1 MKETRL
7 ALSEEILITIEK
19 PARYIGGEVNMSE
32 KYKESTSKQLEK
44 IDEEPI
50 NKNITINRTEFKF
63 DDSLKEID
71 ELISNPEKLKNG
83 FNILSSHETQKNFYM
98 NFLKISFDSS
108 LNKNKQR
115 MKLSACCFIC
125 FLQKNYDIEGL
136 ILDDEKLNIVSFL
149 LDKLDTSDYFLKN
162 FIAKVLGFIG
172 GKEFPNCY
180 ESFIKILINKLN
192 NLITKQDEN
201 QIDTILRTFIS
212 VLKNC
217 DDRCAIITYE
227 VLPVII
233 NVFKS
238 SKNNQKNREKCLIL
252 ISFLLNK
259 LSYADGNDMD
269 LLSKSL
275 DTNALMENSI
285 SLFTSILVSNP
296 KMLLDIKKY
305 TIRILDILV
314 RDMPIYSSKFF
325 NLLIEPTWRLI
336 VLELNLYCNS
346 IVFNKEIEYTEE
358 EEITIEE
365 ENHIYEHGYE
375 SDDDEETNG
384 MEGLIMELIDF
395 TVDLLKRNS
404 VIDALRPALF
414 TFLLCIKGYLL
425 LPHNSIVLWKDNSN
439 LYISEEYDEENINSV
454 RSKTLGLIRE
464 ISKEIEDEALIN
476 FIRLLIEELTKGINL
491 DSYKEVIKL
500 DDYNLVKPYLE
511 KLNKDPLYIQMRQ
524 ESNLLILGNI
534 SDDLFRLKESQL
546 FTKKE
551 TENLMNFLINIIKNV
566 EKENSILI
574 GRTIWCLSKLLCLV
588 RNDIDYLTK
597 IFESVSQ
604 TLINPKSD
612 LSIQLVSAQ
621 CISIICQRLISQKK
635 EIKSKYI
642 TKNYDALILIL
653 NKVNEDTRFIPI
665 ENLLYLTKLS
675 KENAL
680 YIPLHH
686 LTPVLKIYA
695 ENFNDN
701 YVGPKI
707 LELIKIWCED
717 KRSAHCLI
725 DKFIPIAIK
734 VFEDFYRNNIGKT
747 DEDFEEV
754 KNTVMT
760 EHSNPD
766 IKTSSDML
774 PNLIDIITMLIK
786 YCNENKDDT
795 NLIWIA
801 LIVKSLCDI
810 LLLSNDVT
818 ILQHGCSLLRFYIA
832 LCKNIILRQNQ
843 VPLLLK
849 VIDHYLDMSLLE
861 NSMLYLGN
869 VICQFFF
876 HIENK
881 IIPNLLENI
890 VKRIYKAKMPSIVQ
904 SLILVYSRFIVK
916 YPIDTLNFLIS
927 IQVENRVGLKVLI
940 DKWLLH
946 QPLFRGKYFK
956 NISIKA
962 LSVLYSMKNSIVES
976 LMVIGYNP
984 SHSVASVEVNAPCK
998 ILSVLIRCL
1007 NNEIMQEKIKNKKTN
1022 LDDLDNEDDRDN
1034 YDDNEDRD
1042 ENNDDDFKE
1051 EDEEKEEKEK
1061 KDDGKI
1067 DIGDEEFNNIQE
1079 EPKDFSS
1086 KLSFLNNQGKTGG
1099 LNNLEQGSEIYLTE
1113 MLGFDYNDL
1122 DSDEEENVEDD
1133 LVYLTDIESDFVLK
1147 DYLMDFFHKFY
1158 KTDELY
1164 LTECL
1169 KLLPKEDQK
1178 MFKSFEIIPTNNNAD
1193 MSTGNSNSSVNNS
1206 DTTSKTS

>member
-1 MKETRL
+1 
-7 ALSEEILITIEK
+7 
-19 PARYIGGEVNMSE
+19 MSE
-32 KYKESTSKQLEK
+32 FSKDNINKQSTK
-44 IDEEPI
+44 INEEPTKI
-50 NKNITINRTEFKF
+50 NHSINRSERTLEE
-63 DDSLKEID
+63 SLKDID
-71 ELISNPEKLKNG
+71 DMLTYPDKLKEG
-83 FNILSSHETQKNFYM
+83 YKTLSNYETQKNFYL
-98 NFLKISFDSS
+98 NFLKISFDSN
-108 LNKNKQR
+108 LNKNKKR
-115 MKLSACCFIC
+115 MKLSGCCFIC
-125 FLQKNYDIEGL
+125 FLKKNYDFQGL
-136 ILDDEKLNIVSFL
+136 ITDEEKLNIVSFL
-149 LDKLDTSDYFLKN
+149 LDKINTSDYYLKN
-162 FIAKVLGFIG
+162 FISKVLGFIG
-172 GKEFPNCY
+172 AEEFPNCY
-180 ESFIKILINKLN
+180 ESFIKILIDKLN
-192 NLITKQDEN
+192 NLIANPDEN
-201 QIDTILRTFIS
+201 QIDTILRIFIS
-212 VLKNC
+212 ILNYC

-233 NVFKS
+233 NIFKF
-238 SKNNQKNREKCLIL
+238 SKNNQKNREKCLII
-252 ISFLLNK
+252 ISLLLNK

-275 DTNALMENSI
+275 DTNSLMENSI
-285 SLFTSILVSNP
+285 SLFTSILISNP

-314 RDMPIYSSKFF
+314 RDMPIYSSKFY
-325 NLLIEPTWRLI
+325 NLLIEPVWRLI
-336 VLELNLYCNS
+336 VLELNLYSNS

-358 EEITIEE
+358 EEITMEE

-375 SDDDEETNG
+375 SDDDEEING

-404 VIDALRPALF
+404 VIEALRPALF

-425 LPHNSIVLWKDNSN
+425 LPHNSIVLWKDNAN

-454 RSKTLGLIRE
+454 RSKTLGLIKE
-464 ISKEIEDEALIN
+464 ISKEIEDDALMN
-476 FIRLLIEELTKGINL
+476 FVTLLIDELMKGINL

-500 DDYNLVKPYLE
+500 DDYNLVTPYLE
-511 KLNKDPLYIQMRQ
+511 KLNNDKLYIKMRQ
-524 ESNLLILGNI
+524 ESNLLILGSI
-534 SDDLFRLKESQL
+534 SDDLFRLKESQIL
-546 FTKKE
+546 SQKE
-551 TENLMNFLINIIKNV
+551 TENLINFLLNLIKNV
-566 EKENSILI
+566 ENENEILV

-588 RNDIDYLTK
+588 RNDINYLTK
-597 IFESVSQ
+597 IFDSVSQ
-604 TLINPKSD
+604 TMINKKSD

-635 EIKSKYI
+635 EIQSKYI
-642 TKNYDALILIL
+642 TKDYDTLVEML
-653 NKVNEDTRFIPI
+653 NKVNEDTLFIPI
-665 ENLLYLTKLS
+665 DNLLYLTKLS
-675 KENAL
+675 KENSL

-701 YVGPKI
+701 YIGPKI

-717 KRSAHCLI
+717 KKSAHCLI

-734 VFEDFYRNNIGKT
+734 VFEDFYKKNIGKT
-747 DEDFEEV
+747 DEIFEEV

-774 PNLIDIITMLIK
+774 PNLIDIINMLIK
-786 YCNENKDDT
+786 YCNENKDT
-795 NLIWIA
+795 NNLMWVT

-810 LLLSNDVT
+810 LLLSNDVS

-832 LCKNIILRQNQ
+832 LCKDVIIKQNQ
-843 VPLLLK
+843 IPLLLK
-849 VIDHYLDMSLLE
+849 VIDHYLDINLYES
-861 NSMLYLGN
+861 SMLYLGN

-881 IIPNLLENI
+881 IIPKLLENI

-984 SHSVASVEVNAPCK
+984 SHSLASVEVNAPCK

-1022 LDDLDNEDDRDN
+1022 YDDLDDDNNDNYIDEDD
-1034 YDDNEDRD
+1034 EKL
-1042 ENNDDDFKE
+1042 NDDDFK
-1051 EDEEKEEKEK
+1051 DEENDNENKEDKNENN
-1061 KDDGKI
+1061 DDGKI

-1099 LNNLEQGSEIYLTE
+1099 LNNVEQGSEIYLTE
-1113 MLGFDYNDL
+1113 MLGFDYNDI
-1122 DSDEEENVEDD
+1122 DSEEEENVEDD
-1133 LVYLTDIESDFVLK
+1133 LIYLTDIEYDFVLK
-1147 DYLMDFFHKFY
+1147 DYLIDFFKKFY
-1158 KTDELY
+1158 KSDELY

-1169 KLLPKEDQK
+1169 KLLPKDDQK
-1178 MFKSFEIIPTNNNAD
+1178 MFKGFDILPSKNNEVGG
-1193 MSTGNSNSSVNNS
+1193 SSGNSNGSVNNS
-1206 DTTSKTS
+1206 DTTSKTP

>member
-1 MKETRL
+1 
-7 ALSEEILITIEK
+7 
-19 PARYIGGEVNMSE
+19 MSE
-32 KYKESTSKQLEK
+32 KYKESNSNTLEK
-44 IDEEPI
+44 IDEEPL
-50 NKNITINRTEFKF
+50 NKNITINRTELKL
-63 DDSLKEID
+63 DDSLKIID
-71 ELISNPEKLKNG
+71 ELLSNPEKLKNG
-83 FNILSSHETQKNFYM
+83 FNILSSHETQKNFYI
-98 NFLKISFDSS
+98 NFLKISFDST

-149 LDKLDTSDYFLKN
+149 LDKINTSDYFLKN
-162 FIAKVLGFIG
+162 FIAKVLGYIG
-172 GKEFPNCY
+172 AKEFPNCY

-192 NLITKQDEN
+192 DLISKQDEN
-201 QIDTILRTFIS
+201 QIDTILRIFIC

-233 NVFKS
+233 NIFKS
-238 SKNNQKNREKCLIL
+238 SKNNQKNREKCLII

-365 ENHIYEHGYE
+365 ENHMYEHGYE
-375 SDDDEETNG
+375 SDDDEETSG

-425 LPHNSIVLWKDNSN
+425 LPHNSIVLWKDDSN

-476 FIRLLIEELTKGINL
+476 FIRLLIDELMKGINL

-511 KLNKDPLYIQMRQ
+511 KLNNDPLYIQMRQ

-534 SDDLFRLKESQL
+534 SDDLFRLKEGQL
-546 FTKKE
+546 LTKKE
-551 TENLMNFLINIIKNV
+551 TENLMNFLINLIKNV

-635 EIKSKYI
+635 EIQSKYI

-701 YVGPKI
+701 YVGQKI

-1042 ENNDDDFKE
+1042 DNNANDDDEFKE
-1051 EDEEKEEKEK
+1051 EDEDEKEKEKEK
-1061 KDDGKI
+1061 KDDNKI

-1086 KLSFLNNQGKTGG
+1086 KLSFLNNQGKSGG

-1133 LVYLTDIESDFVLK
+1133 LIYLTDIESDFVLK
-1147 DYLMDFFHKFY
+1147 DYLIDFFHKFY

-1178 MFKSFEIIPTNNNAD
+1178 MFKSFEIIPTNNNAE

>member
-1 MKETRL
+1 
-7 ALSEEILITIEK
+7 
-19 PARYIGGEVNMSE
+19 MSE
-32 KYKESTSKQLEK
+32 FSKDNINKQSTK
-44 IDEEPI
+44 INEEPTKI
-50 NKNITINRTEFKF
+50 NHSINRSERTLEE
-63 DDSLKEID
+63 SLKDID
-71 ELISNPEKLKNG
+71 DMLTYPDKLKEG
-83 FNILSSHETQKNFYM
+83 YKTLSNYETQKNFYL
-98 NFLKISFDSS
+98 NFLKISFDSN
-108 LNKNKQR
+108 LNKNKKR
-115 MKLSACCFIC
+115 MKLSGCCFIC
-125 FLQKNYDIEGL
+125 FLKKNYDFQGL
-136 ILDDEKLNIVSFL
+136 ITDEEKLNIVSFL
-149 LDKLDTSDYFLKN
+149 LDKINTSDYYLKN
-162 FIAKVLGFIG
+162 FISKVLGFIG
-172 GKEFPNCY
+172 AEEFPNCY
-180 ESFIKILINKLN
+180 ESFIKILIDKLN
-192 NLITKQDEN
+192 NLIANPDEN
-201 QIDTILRTFIS
+201 QIDTILRIFIS
-212 VLKNC
+212 ILNYC

-233 NVFKS
+233 NIFKF
-238 SKNNQKNREKCLIL
+238 SKNNQKNREKCLII
-252 ISFLLNK
+252 ISLLLNK

-275 DTNALMENSI
+275 DTNSLMENSI
-285 SLFTSILVSNP
+285 SLFTSILISNP

-314 RDMPIYSSKFF
+314 RDMPIYSSKFY
-325 NLLIEPTWRLI
+325 NLLIEPVWRLI
-336 VLELNLYCNS
+336 VLELNLYSNS

-358 EEITIEE
+358 EEITMEE

-375 SDDDEETNG
+375 SDDDEEING

-404 VIDALRPALF
+404 VIEALRPALF

-425 LPHNSIVLWKDNSN
+425 LPHNSIVLWKDNAN

-454 RSKTLGLIRE
+454 RSKTLGLIKE
-464 ISKEIEDEALIN
+464 ISKEIEDDALMN
-476 FIRLLIEELTKGINL
+476 FVTLLIDELMKGINL

-500 DDYNLVKPYLE
+500 DDYNLVTPYLE
-511 KLNKDPLYIQMRQ
+511 KLNNDKLYIKMRQ
-524 ESNLLILGNI
+524 ESNLLILGSI
-534 SDDLFRLKESQL
+534 SDDLFRLKESQIL
-546 FTKKE
+546 SQKE
-551 TENLMNFLINIIKNV
+551 TENLINFLLNLIKNV
-566 EKENSILI
+566 ENENEILV

-588 RNDIDYLTK
+588 RNDINYLTK
-597 IFESVSQ
+597 IFDSVSQ
-604 TLINPKSD
+604 TMINKKSD

-635 EIKSKYI
+635 EIQSKYI
-642 TKNYDALILIL
+642 TKDYDTLVEML
-653 NKVNEDTRFIPI
+653 NKVNEDTLFIPI
-665 ENLLYLTKLS
+665 DNLLYLTKLS
-675 KENAL
+675 KENSL

-701 YVGPKI
+701 YIGPKI

-717 KRSAHCLI
+717 KKSAHCLI

-734 VFEDFYRNNIGKT
+734 VFEDFYKKNIGKT
-747 DEDFEEV
+747 DEIFEEV

-774 PNLIDIITMLIK
+774 PNLIDIINMLIK
-786 YCNENKDDT
+786 YCNENKDT
-795 NLIWIA
+795 NNLMWVT

-810 LLLSNDVT
+810 LLLSNDVS

-832 LCKNIILRQNQ
+832 LCKDVIIKQNQ
-843 VPLLLK
+843 IPLLLK
-849 VIDHYLDMSLLE
+849 VIDHYLDINLYES
-861 NSMLYLGN
+861 SMLYLGN

-881 IIPNLLENI
+881 IIPKLLENI

-984 SHSVASVEVNAPCK
+984 SHSLASVEVNAPCK

-1022 LDDLDNEDDRDN
+1022 YDDLDDDNNDNYIDEDD
-1034 YDDNEDRD
+1034 EKL
-1042 ENNDDDFKE
+1042 NDDDFK
-1051 EDEEKEEKEK
+1051 DEENDNENKEDKNENN
-1061 KDDGKI
+1061 DDGKI

-1099 LNNLEQGSEIYLTE
+1099 LNNVEQGSEIYLTE
-1113 MLGFDYNDL
+1113 MLGFDYNDI
-1122 DSDEEENVEDD
+1122 DSEEEENVEDD
-1133 LVYLTDIESDFVLK
+1133 LIYLTDIEYDFVLK
-1147 DYLMDFFHKFY
+1147 DYLIDFFKKFY
-1158 KTDELY
+1158 KSDELY

-1169 KLLPKEDQK
+1169 KLLPKDDQK
-1178 MFKSFEIIPTNNNAD
+1178 MFKGFDILPSNNNEVGG
-1193 MSTGNSNSSVNNS
+1193 SSGNSNGSVNNS
-1206 DTTSKTS
+1206 DTTSKTP

>member
-1 MKETRL
+1 
-7 ALSEEILITIEK
+7 
-19 PARYIGGEVNMSE
+19 MSE
-32 KYKESTSKQLEK
+32 KLKELNSKMLEK
-44 IDEEPI
+44 IDEEPL
-50 NKNITINRTEFKF
+50 NKNITINRKEIKLEE
-63 DDSLKEID
+63 SLKEID
-71 ELISNPEKLKNG
+71 EMISNPEKLKNG
-83 FNILSSHETQKNFYM
+83 FNILLAHETQKNFYI
-98 NFLKISFDSS
+98 NFLKISFDST
-108 LNKNKQR
+108 LNKNKLR
-115 MKLSACCFIC
+115 MKLSGCCFVC
-125 FLQKNYDIEGL
+125 FLQKNYDTEGL
-136 ILDDEKLNIVSFL
+136 IPDQEKLNIVSFL
-149 LDKLDTSDYFLKN
+149 LDKLETTDYYLKN
-162 FIAKVLGFIG
+162 FIAKVLGYVG
-172 GKEFPNCY
+172 AKEFPNCY
-180 ESFIKILINKLN
+180 ESFIKILIK
-192 NLITKQDEN
+192 NLSNLVKKQDEN
-201 QIDTILRTFIS
+201 QIDTILRIFIS

-233 NVFKS
+233 NIFKS
-238 SKNNQKNREKCLIL
+238 SKNNQKNREKCLII
-252 ISFLLNK
+252 ISYLLNK
-259 LSYADGNDMD
+259 LSYADGNDME

-425 LPHNSIVLWKDNSN
+425 LPHNSIVLWKDNAN

-464 ISKEIEDEALIN
+464 ISKEIEDESLLS
-476 FIRLLIEELTKGINL
+476 FIRLLIGELMKGINL

-546 FTKKE
+546 FSQKE
-551 TENLMNFLINIIKNV
+551 TENLINFLINIIKNI

-604 TLINPKSD
+604 TLINTKSD

-642 TKNYDALILIL
+642 TKDYDALIEML

-665 ENLLYLTKLS
+665 ENILYLTKLS
-675 KENAL
+675 KENSL

-701 YVGPKI
+701 FVGPKI

-734 VFEDFYRNNIGKT
+734 VFEDFYKNNVGKT
-747 DEDFEEV
+747 DDDFEEV

-832 LCKNIILRQNQ
+832 LCKNIIIRQNQ

-984 SHSVASVEVNAPCK
+984 SHNVASVEVNAPCK

-1022 LDDLDNEDDRDN
+1022 YDDLDNEDDRDN
-1034 YDDNEDRD
+1034 YDDDNDRDSNNNDNNEDD
-1042 ENNDDDFKE
+1042 EFKE
-1051 EDEEKEEKEK
+1051 EDEEEKEK

-1067 DIGDEEFNNIQE
+1067 EIGDEVFNNIQE
-1079 EPKDFSS
+1079 EPKEFSS

-1113 MLGFDYNDL
+1113 MLGFDYNDM
-1122 DSDEEENVEDD
+1122 DTDDEENVEDD
-1133 LVYLTDIESDFVLK
+1133 LIYLTDIDSDFVLK

-1158 KTDELY
+1158 KSDELY

-1178 MFKSFEIIPTNNNAD
+1178 MFKSFEVIPTNNNQE
-1193 MSTGNSNSSVNNS
+1193 MSSGNSNSSINNS

>member
-1 MKETRL
+1 
-7 ALSEEILITIEK
+7 
-19 PARYIGGEVNMSE
+19 MSE
-32 KYKESTSKQLEK
+32 KYKESNSNTLEK
-44 IDEEPI
+44 IDEEPL
-50 NKNITINRTEFKF
+50 NKNITINRTELKL
-63 DDSLKEID
+63 DDSLKVID
-71 ELISNPEKLKNG
+71 ELLSNPEKLKNG
-83 FNILSSHETQKNFYM
+83 FNILSSHETQKNFYI
-98 NFLKISFDSS
+98 NFLKISFDST

-149 LDKLDTSDYFLKN
+149 LDKINTSDYFLKN
-162 FIAKVLGFIG
+162 FIAKVLGYIG
-172 GKEFPNCY
+172 AKEFPNCY

-192 NLITKQDEN
+192 DLISKQDEN
-201 QIDTILRTFIS
+201 QIDTILRIFIC

-233 NVFKS
+233 NIFKS
-238 SKNNQKNREKCLIL
+238 SKNNQKNREKCLII

-375 SDDDEETNG
+375 SDDDEETSG

-476 FIRLLIEELTKGINL
+476 FIRLLIDELMKGINL

-511 KLNKDPLYIQMRQ
+511 KLNNDPLYIQMRQ

-534 SDDLFRLKESQL
+534 SDDLFRLKEGQL
-546 FTKKE
+546 LTKKE
-551 TENLMNFLINIIKNV
+551 TENLMNFLINLIKNV
-566 EKENSILI
+566 EKESSILI

-635 EIKSKYI
+635 EIQSKYI

-1042 ENNDDDFKE
+1042 DNNANDDDEFKE
-1051 EDEEKEEKEK
+1051 EDEDEKEKEKEK
-1061 KDDGKI
+1061 KDDNKI

-1086 KLSFLNNQGKTGG
+1086 KLSFLNNQGKAGG

-1133 LVYLTDIESDFVLK
+1133 LIYLTDIESDFVLK
-1147 DYLMDFFHKFY
+1147 DYLIDFFHKFY

-1178 MFKSFEIIPTNNNAD
+1178 MFKSFEIIPTNNNAE

>member
-1 MKETRL
+1 
-7 ALSEEILITIEK
+7 
-19 PARYIGGEVNMSE
+19 MSE
-32 KYKESTSKQLEK
+32 LNKENNEQKLKK
-44 IDEEPI
+44 INEESQKI
-50 NKNITINRTEFKF
+50 NKPIDRSERKLE
-63 DDSLKEID
+63 DSLKDID
-71 ELISNPEKLKNG
+71 DMLSNPDKLKDG
-83 FNILSSHETQKNFYM
+83 YNILSNYETRKNFYL
-98 NFLKISFDSS
+98 NFLKISFDSN
-108 LNKNKQR
+108 LNKNIKR
-115 MKLSACCFIC
+115 KKLSGCCFIC
-125 FLQKNYDIEGL
+125 FLKKNYDIEGL
-136 ILDDEKLNIVSFL
+136 ITDEEKLNIVSFL
-149 LDKLDTSDYFLKN
+149 LDKTNINDYFLKN
-162 FIAKVLGFIG
+162 FISNVLGYIG
-172 GKEFPNCY
+172 AKEFPNCY

-192 NLITKQDEN
+192 NLITSSDEN
-201 QIDTILRTFIS
+201 QIDTILRIFIS
-212 VLKNC
+212 VLKFC

-233 NVFKS
+233 NIFKS
-238 SKNNQKNREKCLIL
+238 SKNNQKNREKCLII
-252 ISFLLNK
+252 ISLLLNK

-275 DTNALMENSI
+275 DTNGLMENSI

-296 KMLLDIKKY
+296 KMLLDIKKW

-325 NLLIEPTWRLI
+325 NLLIEPVWRLI
-336 VLELNLYCNS
+336 VLELNLYSNS

-358 EEITIEE
+358 EEITMEE

-375 SDDDEETNG
+375 SDDEEEING

-404 VIDALRPALF
+404 VIEALRPALF

-425 LPHNSIVLWKDNSN
+425 LPHNSIVLWKDNAN

-464 ISKEIEDEALIN
+464 ISKEIEDDALMN
-476 FIRLLIEELTKGINL
+476 FISLLIDELTKGINL

-500 DDYNLVKPYLE
+500 DDYNLVTPYLE
-511 KLNKDPLYIQMRQ
+511 KLNKDKIYVKMRQ
-524 ESNLLILGNI
+524 ESNLLILGSI
-534 SDDLFRLKESQL
+534 SDDLFRLKESQIL
-546 FTKKE
+546 SQKE
-551 TENLMNFLINIIKNV
+551 TENLLNFLLNLIKNV
-566 EKENSILI
+566 ENENEILV

-588 RNDIDYLTK
+588 RNDINFLTK
-597 IFESVSQ
+597 IFDSVSQ
-604 TLINPKSD
+604 TMINKKSD

-635 EIKSKYI
+635 EIQSKYI
-642 TKNYDALILIL
+642 TKDYDALIEIL

-675 KENAL
+675 KENSL

-695 ENFNDN
+695 ENFNDT

-717 KRSAHCLI
+717 KKSAHCLI

-734 VFEDFYRNNIGKT
+734 VFEDFYKKNIGKT
-747 DEDFEEV
+747 DEVFEEV

-774 PNLIDIITMLIK
+774 PNLIDIINMLIK
-786 YCNENKDDT
+786 YCNENKDEN
-795 NLIWIA
+795 NLIWIT

-810 LLLSNDVT
+810 LLLSNDTT

-832 LCKNIILRQNQ
+832 LCKDIIIKQNQ

-849 VIDHYLDMSLLE
+849 VIDHYLDINLYE

-984 SHSVASVEVNAPCK
+984 SHNVASVEVNAPCK

-1022 LDDLDNEDDRDN
+1022 YDDLDNENEENENDYNDEDD
-1034 YDDNEDRD
+1034 EKL
-1042 ENNDDDFKE
+1042 NDDDFK
-1051 EDEEKEEKEK
+1051 DEADDDENKNKDNNKNNE
-1061 KDDGKI
+1061 DDGKI
-1067 DIGDEEFNNIQE
+1067 DSGDEEFNNIQE

-1099 LNNLEQGSEIYLTE
+1099 LNNVEQGSEIYLTE
-1113 MLGFDYNDL
+1113 MLGFDYNDI
-1122 DSDEEENVEDD
+1122 DSDEEENIEDD
-1133 LVYLTDIESDFVLK
+1133 LVYLTDIEYDFVLK
-1147 DYLMDFFHKFY
+1147 DYLIDFFNKFY
-1158 KTDELY
+1158 KSDELY

-1178 MFKSFEIIPTNNNAD
+1178 MFKGFEIIPTNNNNVEGSSGN
-1193 MSTGNSNSSVNNS
+1193 STGSINNS

>member
-1 MKETRL
+1 
-7 ALSEEILITIEK
+7 
-19 PARYIGGEVNMSE
+19 MSE
-32 KYKESTSKQLEK
+32 KYKESNSNTLEK
-44 IDEEPI
+44 IDEEPL
-50 NKNITINRTEFKF
+50 NKNITINRTELKL
-63 DDSLKEID
+63 DDSLKVID
-71 ELISNPEKLKNG
+71 ELLSNPEKLKNG
-83 FNILSSHETQKNFYM
+83 FNILSSHETQKNFYI
-98 NFLKISFDSS
+98 NFLKISFDST

-125 FLQKNYDIEGL
+125 FLQKNYDTEGL
-136 ILDDEKLNIVSFL
+136 ILDEEKLNIVSFL
-149 LDKLDTSDYFLKN
+149 LDKIDTSDYFLKN

-172 GKEFPNCY
+172 AKEFPNCY
-180 ESFIKILINKLN
+180 ESFIKILIDKLN
-192 NLITKQDEN
+192 NLITKQNEN
-201 QIDTILRTFIS
+201 QIDTILRIFIS

-233 NVFKS
+233 NIFKS
-238 SKNNQKNREKCLIL
+238 SKNNQKNREKCLII

-375 SDDDEETNG
+375 SDDDEETSG

-476 FIRLLIEELTKGINL
+476 FIRLLIDELMKGINL

-511 KLNKDPLYIQMRQ
+511 KLNNDPLYIQMRQ

-534 SDDLFRLKESQL
+534 SDDLFRLKEGQL
-546 FTKKE
+546 LTKKE
-551 TENLMNFLINIIKNV
+551 TENLMNFLINLIKNV

-604 TLINPKSD
+604 TLINSKSD

-635 EIKSKYI
+635 EIQSKYI

-1042 ENNDDDFKE
+1042 DNNANDDDEFKE
-1051 EDEEKEEKEK
+1051 EDEDEKEKEKEK
-1061 KDDGKI
+1061 KDDNKI

-1086 KLSFLNNQGKTGG
+1086 KLSFLNNQGKSGG

-1133 LVYLTDIESDFVLK
+1133 LIYLTDIESDFVLK
-1147 DYLMDFFHKFY
+1147 DYLIDFFHKFY

-1178 MFKSFEIIPTNNNAD
+1178 MFKSFEIIPTNNNAE

>member
-1 MKETRL
+1 
-7 ALSEEILITIEK
+7 
-19 PARYIGGEVNMSE
+19 MSE
-32 KYKESTSKQLEK
+32 KYKESNSNTLEK
-44 IDEEPI
+44 IDEEPL
-50 NKNITINRTEFKF
+50 NKNITINRTELKL
-63 DDSLKEID
+63 DDSLKVID
-71 ELISNPEKLKNG
+71 ELLSNPEKLKNG
-83 FNILSSHETQKNFYM
+83 FNILSSHETQKNFYI
-98 NFLKISFDSS
+98 NFLKISFDST

-149 LDKLDTSDYFLKN
+149 LDKINTSDYFLKN
-162 FIAKVLGFIG
+162 FIAKVLGYIG
-172 GKEFPNCY
+172 AKEFPNCY

-192 NLITKQDEN
+192 DLISKQDEN
-201 QIDTILRTFIS
+201 QIDTILRIFIC

-233 NVFKS
+233 NIFKS
-238 SKNNQKNREKCLIL
+238 SKNNQKNREKCLII

-375 SDDDEETNG
+375 SDDDEETSG

-476 FIRLLIEELTKGINL
+476 FIRLLIDELMKGINL

-511 KLNKDPLYIQMRQ
+511 KLNNDPLYIQMRQ

-534 SDDLFRLKESQL
+534 SDDLFRLKEGQL
-546 FTKKE
+546 LTKKE
-551 TENLMNFLINIIKNV
+551 TENLMNFLINLIKNV

-635 EIKSKYI
+635 EIQSKYI

-747 DEDFEEV
+747 DEVFEEV

-1042 ENNDDDFKE
+1042 DNNANDDDEFKE
-1051 EDEEKEEKEK
+1051 EDEDEKEKEKEK
-1061 KDDGKI
+1061 KDDNKI

-1086 KLSFLNNQGKTGG
+1086 KLSFLNNQGKSGG

-1133 LVYLTDIESDFVLK
+1133 LIYLTDIESDFVLK
-1147 DYLMDFFHKFY
+1147 DYLIDFFHKFY

-1178 MFKSFEIIPTNNNAD
+1178 MFKSFEIIPTNNNAE
-1193 MSTGNSNSSVNNS
+1193 MSTGNSNSSINNS

>member
-1 MKETRL
+1 
-7 ALSEEILITIEK
+7 
-19 PARYIGGEVNMSE
+19 MSE

-192 NLITKQDEN
+192 NLIMKQDEN

-238 SKNNQKNREKCLIL
+238 SKNNQKNREKCLII

-375 SDDDEETNG
+375 SDDDEETDG

-786 YCNENKDDT
+786 YCNENKDNT

-1022 LDDLDNEDDRDN
+1022 LDDLDNEDERDN

>member
-1 MKETRL
+1 
-7 ALSEEILITIEK
+7 
-19 PARYIGGEVNMSE
+19 MSE
-32 KYKESTSKQLEK
+32 LNKGNNDQKSLKQN
-44 IDEEPI
+44 EEPI
-50 NKNITINRTEFKF
+50 KINKPIDRSELKLE
-63 DDSLKEID
+63 DSLKDID
-71 ELISNPEKLKNG
+71 DMLSNPEKLKDG
-83 FNILSSHETQKNFYM
+83 YNILSNHETQRNFYL
-98 NFLKISFDSS
+98 NFLKISFDTT

-125 FLQKNYDIEGL
+125 FLKKNYEIEGL
-136 ILDDEKLNIVSFL
+136 ITDEEKLNIVSFL
-149 LDKLDTSDYFLKN
+149 LDKINTSEYFLKN
-162 FIAKVLGFIG
+162 FIAKVLGYIG
-172 GKEFPNCY
+172 AQEFPNCY

-192 NLITKQDEN
+192 ALITSPDEN
-201 QIDTILRTFIS
+201 QIDTILRIFIS
-212 VLKNC
+212 VLKYC

-233 NVFKS
+233 NIFKA
-238 SKNNQKNREKCLIL
+238 SKNNQKNREKCLII
-252 ISFLLNK
+252 ISLLLNK
-259 LSYADGNDMD
+259 LSYADGNDID

-296 KMLLDIKKY
+296 KMLLDIKKW

-325 NLLIEPTWRLI
+325 NLLIEPAWRLI
-336 VLELNLYCNS
+336 VLELNLYSNS

-358 EEITIEE
+358 EEITMEE

-375 SDDDEETNG
+375 SDDDEEIEG

-404 VIDALRPALF
+404 VIEALRPALF

-425 LPHNSIVLWKDNSN
+425 LPHNSIVLWKDNAN

-464 ISKEIEDEALIN
+464 ISKEIEDDALMN
-476 FIRLLIEELTKGINL
+476 FVSLLIDELTKGINL

-500 DDYNLVKPYLE
+500 DDYNLVTPYLE
-511 KLNKDPLYIQMRQ
+511 KLNNDKLYVKMRQ
-524 ESNLLILGNI
+524 ESNLLILGSI
-534 SDDLFRLKESQL
+534 SDDLFRLKESQVL
-546 FTKKE
+546 SQKE
-551 TENLMNFLINIIKNV
+551 TENLLNFLLNLIKNV
-566 EKENSILI
+566 ENENEILV
-574 GRTIWCLSKLLCLV
+574 GRTVWCLSKLLCLV
-588 RNDIDYLTK
+588 RNDINYLTK
-597 IFESVSQ
+597 IFDSVSQ
-604 TLINPKSD
+604 TMINKKSD

-635 EIKSKYI
+635 EIQSKYI
-642 TKNYDALILIL
+642 TKDYDALIEIL

-675 KENAL
+675 KETSL

-695 ENFNDN
+695 ENFNDT

-707 LELIKIWCED
+707 LELIKIWCDD
-717 KRSAHCLI
+717 KKSAHCLI

-734 VFEDFYRNNIGKT
+734 VFEDFYKKNIGKT
-747 DEDFEEV
+747 DEEFEEV

-774 PNLIDIITMLIK
+774 PNLIDIINMLIK
-786 YCNENKDDT
+786 YCSENKDAN
-795 NLIWIA
+795 NLMWIT

-832 LCKNIILRQNQ
+832 LCKDIIIKQNQ

-849 VIDHYLDMSLLE
+849 VIDHYLDMNLYE

-984 SHSVASVEVNAPCK
+984 SHSLASVEVNAPCK

-1022 LDDLDNEDDRDN
+1022 YDELDNDN
-1034 YDDNEDRD
+1034 D
-1042 ENNDDDFKE
+1042 ENNDDDDEKIKE
-1051 EDEEKEEKEK
+1051 EDYKDEDMDNDDDEK
-1061 KDDGKI
+1061 KNENNDDGKI

-1133 LVYLTDIESDFVLK
+1133 LVYLTDIEFDFVLK
-1147 DYLMDFFHKFY
+1147 DYLLDFFHKFY

-1178 MFKSFEIIPTNNNAD
+1178 MFKSFEIIPTNNNAE

>member
-1 MKETRL
+1 
-7 ALSEEILITIEK
+7 
-19 PARYIGGEVNMSE
+19 MSE
-32 KYKESTSKQLEK
+32 KYKESNSNTLEK
-44 IDEEPI
+44 IDEEPL
-50 NKNITINRTEFKF
+50 NKNITINRTELKL
-63 DDSLKEID
+63 DDSLKVID
-71 ELISNPEKLKNG
+71 ELLSNPEKLKNG
-83 FNILSSHETQKNFYM
+83 FNILSSHETQKNFYI
-98 NFLKISFDSS
+98 NFLKISFDST

-149 LDKLDTSDYFLKN
+149 LDKINTSDYFLKN

-172 GKEFPNCY
+172 AKEFPNCY

-192 NLITKQDEN
+192 DLISKQDEN
-201 QIDTILRTFIS
+201 QIDTILRIFIC

-233 NVFKS
+233 NIFKS
-238 SKNNQKNREKCLIL
+238 SKNNQKNREKCLII

-365 ENHIYEHGYE
+365 ENHTYEHGYE
-375 SDDDEETNG
+375 SDDDEETSG

-476 FIRLLIEELTKGINL
+476 FIRLLIDELMKGINL

-511 KLNKDPLYIQMRQ
+511 KLNNDPLYIQMRQ

-534 SDDLFRLKESQL
+534 SDDLFRLKEGQL
-546 FTKKE
+546 LTKKE
-551 TENLMNFLINIIKNV
+551 TENLMNFLINLIKNV
-566 EKENSILI
+566 EKESSILI

-635 EIKSKYI
+635 EIQSKYI

-1042 ENNDDDFKE
+1042 DNNANDDDEFKE
-1051 EDEEKEEKEK
+1051 EDEDEKEKEKEK
-1061 KDDGKI
+1061 KDDNKI

-1086 KLSFLNNQGKTGG
+1086 KLSFLNNQGKAGG

-1133 LVYLTDIESDFVLK
+1133 LIYLTDIESDFVLK
-1147 DYLMDFFHKFY
+1147 DYLIDFFHKFY

-1178 MFKSFEIIPTNNNAD
+1178 MFKSFEIIPTNNNAE

>member
-1 MKETRL
+1 
-7 ALSEEILITIEK
+7 
-19 PARYIGGEVNMSE
+19 MSE
-32 KYKESTSKQLEK
+32 KFNSKLLEK

-50 NKNITINRTEFKF
+50 NKNITINRSEIKLE
-63 DDSLKEID
+63 DSLKEID
-71 ELISNPEKLKNG
+71 EMISNPDKLKNG
-83 FNILSSHETQKNFYM
+83 FNILQVHETKKNFYI
-98 NFLKISFDSS
+98 NFLKISFDPS

-115 MKLSACCFIC
+115 MKLSGCCFVC
-125 FLQKNYDIEGL
+125 FLEKNYDTEGL
-136 ILDDEKLNIVSFL
+136 IPDEEKLNIVSFL
-149 LDKLDTSDYFLKN
+149 LDKLDIKDYFLKN

-172 GKEFPNCY
+172 AKEFPQCY
-180 ESFIKILINKLN
+180 ESFIKILINKLS
-192 NLITKQDEN
+192 NLISKQDEN
-201 QIDTILRTFIS
+201 QIDTILRIFIS

-217 DDRCAIITYE
+217 DDRSAIITYE

-233 NVFKS
+233 NIFKS
-238 SKNNQKNREKCLIL
+238 SKNNQKNREKCLII
-252 ISFLLNK
+252 ISHLLNK
-259 LSYADGNDMD
+259 LSYADGNDME

-358 EEITIEE
+358 EEMTIEE
-365 ENHIYEHGYE
+365 ENHIYDHGYE

-404 VIDALRPALF
+404 VIEALRPALF

-425 LPHNSIVLWKDNSN
+425 LPHNSIVLWKDNAN

-464 ISKEIEDEALIN
+464 ISKEIEDEALLS
-476 FIRLLIEELTKGINL
+476 FIRLLVEELMKGINL

-546 FTKKE
+546 FSQKE
-551 TENLMNFLINIIKNV
+551 TENLMNFLINIIKKV

-604 TLINPKSD
+604 TLINNKSD
-612 LSIQLVSAQ
+612 LSIHLVSAQ

-635 EIKSKYI
+635 EITSRYI
-642 TKNYDALILIL
+642 TKDYDALIQML
-653 NKVNEDTRFIPI
+653 NNVNEDTRFIPI

-701 YVGPKI
+701 YIGPKI

-717 KRSAHCLI
+717 IRSAHCLI

-832 LCKNIILRQNQ
+832 LCKNIIIRQNQ

-1022 LDDLDNEDDRDN
+1022 YDDLDNEDDKDN
-1034 YDDNEDRD
+1034 YDDNDERD
-1042 ENNDDDFKE
+1042 SNNNDNDEDNEFKE
-1051 EDEEKEEKEK
+1051 EDDEEKEK

-1067 DIGDEEFNNIQE
+1067 EIGDEVFNNIQE

-1113 MLGFDYNDL
+1113 MLGFDYNDM

-1133 LVYLTDIESDFVLK
+1133 LVYLTDIEFDFVLK
-1147 DYLMDFFHKFY
+1147 DYLKDFFHKFY

-1178 MFKSFEIIPTNNNAD
+1178 MFKGFDIIPTNNNAEI
-1193 MSTGNSNSSVNNS
+1193 SSGNSTSSVNNS

>member
-1 MKETRL
+1 
-7 ALSEEILITIEK
+7 
-19 PARYIGGEVNMSE
+19 
-32 KYKESTSKQLEK
+32 
-44 IDEEPI
+44 
-50 NKNITINRTEFKF
+50 
-63 DDSLKEID
+63 
-71 ELISNPEKLKNG
+71 
-83 FNILSSHETQKNFYM
+83 M

-275 DTNALMENSI
+275 DTNALMENNI

-346 IVFNKEIEYTEE
+346 IVFNKEIKYTEE

-375 SDDDEETNG
+375 SDDDEETDG

-551 TENLMNFLINIIKNV
+551 TENLMNFLISIIKNV

-574 GRTIWCLSKLLCLV
+574 GRTIWCLSKLICLV

-1007 NNEIMQEKIKNKKTN
+1007 NNEIMQEKKKNKKTN